1 MVAAAAVASASA
13 LIAGCGPADSFG
25 PDGSKRGVVA
35 VAGYEM
41 EGTLVTLIVMSCNGD
56 PKATVTETDAEV
68 RVSVVSTTYK
78 ESDACQD
85 PVEIQLA
92 NPLGDRPII
101 DESSDSAVPNQGS

>member
-1 MVAAAAVASASA
+1 M
-13 LIAGCGPADSFG
+13 
-25 PDGSKRGVVA
+25 VA